1 MINFRWVKYDVSLRQ
16 NGFLEIFQDGYEIER
31 HDCISS
37 NKRRPDGRGKVE
49 IVGEARDTASDY

>member
-1 MINFRWVKYDVSLRQ
+1 MCHCARTDC
-16 NGFLEIFQDGYEIER
+16 LEIFQDGYEIER